1 MISNVTQDMWTTKR
15 IQYVLIFALVSGLL
29 TAGWFGYA
37 WYIDRYEQAAYK
49 DLAESIDG
57 YYKALSSTDAGRW
70 ADVERAFQAG
80 SERHKSSKL
89 YPYFLAYKAD
99 ALSYQGKQKEA
110 QEVMNVL
117 LTSMNT
123 KHPLYYFYTT
133 KAALMKL
140 DASEEAVKKEGRDQM
155 QKLAQDNK
163 NPARD
168 MALYYRGL
176 DAWQQGNKEDA
187 QKLWNDIIA
196 QGNKDSQWYQ
206 RAQAKIRSEA

>member
-1 MISNVTQDMWTTKR
+1 MWAAKR
-15 IQYVLIFALVSGLL
+15 IQYVLIFALLSGVL

-37 WYIDRYEQAAYK
+37 WYVDRYEQVAYK

-57 YYKALSSTDAGRW
+57 YHKALSSTDTARW

-99 ALSYQGKQKEA
+99 ALSYQGKHKEA
-110 QEVMNVL
+110 QDAMHIL
-117 LTSMNT
+117 LSSMNT
-123 KHPLYYFYTT
+123 KHPLYYFYSI

-140 DASEEAVKKEGRDQM
+140 DASEEAVRKEGRDHLI
-155 QKLAQDNK
+155 KLAQDSQ
-163 NPARD
+163 NPVRD
-168 MALYYRGL
+168 MALYYAGL
-176 DAWQQGNKEDA
+176 DAWQQGNKEEA
-187 QKLWNDIIA
+187 QKLWNDILA

-206 RAQAKIRSEA
+206 RAQAKIGSEA